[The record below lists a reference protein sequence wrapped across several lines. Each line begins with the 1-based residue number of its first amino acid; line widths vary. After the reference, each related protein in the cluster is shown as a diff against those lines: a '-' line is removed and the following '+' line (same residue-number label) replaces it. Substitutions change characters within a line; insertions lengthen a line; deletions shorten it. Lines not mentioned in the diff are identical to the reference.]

1 MDAPPPPLPGDQAAQ
16 ADRRSR
22 EIYHRALREINE
34 RTDRLFFW
42 ILAAEWLAVTL
53 IVLHGSRGAA
63 ASQQSVPPWAA
74 FLVGGFIV
82 TWPMYVARTN
92 PGERGNRR
100 QIAIAQAFMACLL
113 VHFSRG
119 RYESQVAAVASF
131 IFVALYR
138 DARTLLLAT
147 GILAVD
153 YVLGTFFWP
162 EALYGHRTVSSWSW
176 VRHIA
181 RLTVEDVSL
190 IVAIYKSR
198 QDLKRTAQRT
208 AGIES
213 HQAVLEREVA
223 ERQRT
228 EGLLS
233 LQYSLTRLLATS
245 ATLREA
251 AP

>member
-1 MDAPPPPLPGDQAAQ
+1 MAGGDPDRAARVSRGRRRGHRAGLGRLPGRRLHRDLADVRGLDQ
-16 ADRRSR
+16 
-22 EIYHRALREINE
+22 
-34 RTDRLFFW
+34 
-42 ILAAEWLAVTL
+42 
-53 IVLHGSRGAA
+53 
-63 ASQQSVPPWAA
+63 
-74 FLVGGFIV
+74 
-82 TWPMYVARTN
+82 

-153 YVLGTFFWP
+153 YVLGTFFWS
-162 EALYGHRTVSSWSW
+162 EALYGHRTVSSWAW
-176 VRHIA
+176 VRHLA
-181 RLTVEDVSL
+181 RLSVEDVSL
-190 IVAIYKSR
+190 IVAIYKSK

-208 AGIES
+208 AGIER

-228 EGLLS
+228 
-233 LQYSLTRLLATS
+233 
-245 ATLREA
+245 
-251 AP
+251 